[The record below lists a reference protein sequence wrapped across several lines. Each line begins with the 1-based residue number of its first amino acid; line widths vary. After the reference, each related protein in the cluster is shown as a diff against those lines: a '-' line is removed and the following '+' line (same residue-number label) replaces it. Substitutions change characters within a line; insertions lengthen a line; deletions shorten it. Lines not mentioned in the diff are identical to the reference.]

1 MTETLLDASVIICTY
16 TEKRWDDLV
25 AAIVSVQQQSTPARE
40 LIVVVDHNSPLLER
54 VHASF
59 PQVIAIENSEPQG
72 LSGARNSGIASAQ
85 SSLVAFLDDDAMAEP
100 DWLARLCHCCA
111 DPQVM
116 GTGGTV
122 EPYWL
127 SKQPNWFP
135 EEFYW
140 TLGCTYQQRPEQ
152 PIVVRNPFGGCT
164 CYRREL
170 FEAVGGFRT
179 GIGRDN
185 SARPMGGEET
195 ELCIRA
201 RQHWPEK
208 IFLYDP
214 NAIIHHRIPA
224 SRTTWRYFR
233 SRCYAEGLSK
243 AVVAQYVGTK
253 DGLASER
260 SYIIR
265 NLVQG
270 VKHGV
275 TDTFFQHNG
284 AGIARAGSIVAGLI
298 ITLTG
303 YMVGSFIQ
311 SFAQKKTTAVTLKNN
326 FKQALPVTKS

>member
-1 MTETLLDASVIICTY
+1 MTATLLDASVIICAY

-25 AAIVSVQQQSTPARE
+25 AAVESVQQQSTSARE
-40 LIVVVDHNSPLLER
+40 IIIVVDHNPALLAR

-59 PQVIAIENSEPQG
+59 SDVIGIANSEPQG
-72 LSGARNSGIASAQ
+72 LSGARNSGVAIAQ
-85 SSLVAFLDDDAMAEP
+85 GSLVAFLDDDAMAEP
-100 DWLARLCHCCA
+100 EWLARLCRCCE

-127 SKQPNWFP
+127 SKQPAWFP

-170 FEAVGGFRT
+170 FETIGGFRS
-179 GIGRDN
+179 GIGRDS

-201 RQHWPEK
+201 RQRWPEK
-208 IFLYDP
+208 IFLYEP

-224 SRTTWRYFR
+224 ARATWRYFR

-260 SYIIR
+260 SYIIS
-265 NLVQG
+265 NLVRG
-270 VKHGV
+270 MKHGIV
-275 TDTFFQHNG
+275 DILFQHDL
-284 AGIARAGSIVAGLI
+284 AGIERAGAIVIGLATTIAG
-298 ITLTG
+298 
-303 YMVGSFIQ
+303 YVVGSITQRLSHKRAEASIQ
-311 SFAQKKTTAVTLKNN
+311 KNL
-326 FKQALPVTKS
+326 ALPIN